1 MNPNRN
7 AISIHLPKW
16 FSDFM
21 AAQGDTFPSQE
32 ERMRLAIN
40 LAKKNV
46 EHNTGGPFGAVIFST
61 RTGQLVAAG
70 INIVITA
77 HCSLAHAEMVAL
89 ALAQQSRNSHILS
102 ECELASSTEPCAMC
116 LGAIPWSGVQ
126 SLLCGARGADAEAI
140 GFDEG
145 TKPRQWRAALE
156 RRGVQVTRNILRDE
170 ARAVLQSYK
179 RRGGPVY

>member
-7 AISIHLPKW
+7 AISIHLPEW

>member
-16 FSDFM
+16 FSDFI

>member
-7 AISIHLPKW
+7 AISIHLPEW

-46 EHNTGGPFGAVIFST
+46 EHNTGGPFGAVICST

-89 ALAQQSRNSHILS
+89 TLAQQSRNSHILS

>member
-1 MNPNRN
+1 
-7 AISIHLPKW
+7 
-16 FSDFM
+16 
-21 AAQGDTFPSQE
+21 
-32 ERMRLAIN
+32 MRLAIN

>member
-1 MNPNRN
+1 MNPDRDV
-7 AISIHLPKW
+7 ISIHLPEW
-16 FSDFM
+16 FSDFL
-21 AAQGDTFPSQE
+21 AAQGNTFPSHE
-32 ERMRLAIN
+32 DRMRLAIK
-40 LAKKNV
+40 LAQKNV
-46 EHNTGGPFGAVIFST
+46 EQNTGGPFGAVICST
-61 RTGQLVAAG
+61 QTGKLVAAG
-70 INIVITA
+70 INIVTTA
-77 HCSLAHAEMVAL
+77 HCSMAHAEMVAL
-89 ALAQQSRNSHILS
+89 ALAQQSRGSHILT

>member
-1 MNPNRN
+1 
-7 AISIHLPKW
+7 
-16 FSDFM
+16 
-21 AAQGDTFPSQE
+21 
-32 ERMRLAIN
+32 MRLAIN

-46 EHNTGGPFGAVIFST
+46 EHNTGGPFGAVICST

-70 INIVITA
+70 INIVITT

-89 ALAQQSRNSHILS
+89 TLAQQSRNSHILS

>member
-1 MNPNRN
+1 
-7 AISIHLPKW
+7 
-16 FSDFM
+16 M